1 MKTDVY
7 TKIVLTVI
15 AIRSVMKLLK
25 EAGAALSSKT
35 NVALTPAHKP
45 QTSANLSLE
54 VNITHINGCALE
66 DNYNG
71 YVIPVEMIK
80 NRDK

>member
-15 AIRSVMKLLK
+15 AIRSAVNLLK
-25 EAGAALSSKT
+25 VFGVKLNTGSNPSSRRI
-35 NVALTPAHKP
+35 PAS
-45 QTSANLSLE
+45 SANHLLN